1 MSERRIVPSRDK
13 TTPIAISP
21 SGAGVAIW
29 VGDEVKL
36 GLDWKQAHQ
45 LHRLL
50 ADQFRGAREAGE

>member
-29 VGDEVKL
+29 VGEEVRL
-36 GLDWKQAHQ
+36 QLDWDQARQ

-50 ADQFRGAREAGE
+50 ADQFAEREATR